1 MFNGTIDVLIKS
13 KNTVEEIHKSIEENS
28 YFIGDADVS
37 ESGIIIASSIK
48 FNGFGFSPE
57 INGAINKKGDNK
69 YFVNLT
75 HKTNINFM
83 VWLLAICFFPIGLLA
98 FLPAYNANQEMST
111 KCGQM
116 LNEVKHSMSSEE

>member
-13 KNTVEEIHKSIEENS
+13 KSTVEEIRKSIEENS
-28 YFIGDADVS
+28 YFIGDANVS
-37 ESGIIIASSIK
+37 ESGIIITSSIK

-57 INGAINKKGDNK
+57 INGSINKKSDNK
-69 YFVNLT
+69 YFVSLT
-75 HKTNINFM
+75 HKTNINAM

-98 FLPAYNANQEMST
+98 FLPAYNANQDMST

-116 LNEVKHSMSSEE
+116 LNEVKHSMSKKE